1 MKKFNYLFTAK
12 GGLLTILRFKE
23 NKYVIYDII
32 RPLFCGMNEDDNDMS
47 LGEEYELV
55 RQLGNYSD

>member
-1 MKKFNYLFTAK
+1 M
-12 GGLLTILRFKE
+12 TILRFKE

-47 LGEEYELV
+47 LGEEYELD
-55 RQLGNYSD
+55 RQLGIYSDESR